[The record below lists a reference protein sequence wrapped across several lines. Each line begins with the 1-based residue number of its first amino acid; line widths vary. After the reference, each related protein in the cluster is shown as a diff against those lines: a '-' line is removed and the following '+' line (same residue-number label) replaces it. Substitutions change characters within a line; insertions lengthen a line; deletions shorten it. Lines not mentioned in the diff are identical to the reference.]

1 MSEDEKGNRKFRRGI
16 YILPTL
22 FTIGTIFCGFYA
34 IVNTMKGEC
43 DLAAI
48 AIGLAVVFDGL
59 DGRIA
64 RLTNSCSQFG
74 IQIDSLAD
82 VITFGVAP
90 AVLAYIWGLKSIAA
104 EFHPYAKDVQ
114 QIGWIVCFAFLICG
128 AMRLARFNIQ
138 SVRSQATPI
147 NPSSK
152 KYFVGMPIPA
162 GAGLIAAVVH
172 FIPEPIDYWL
182 FGALWNILIGFLAFL
197 MISTI
202 RYPSFKHIDLRSR
215 RSYVN
220 VSLLAI
226 LVALIYLYSQLVL
239 LALATVYA
247 SSGFVTKFYNHLR
260 HKNGTI
266 LSPEALVARTDETSI
281 LREER

>member
-1 MSEDEKGNRKFRRGI
+1 MFDEEKGSRKFRRGI

-34 IVNTMKGEC
+34 IVNTMKGDF

-82 VITFGVAP
+82 VITFGMAP
-90 AVLAYIWGLKSIAA
+90 AVLAYIWGLKSIAPDL
-104 EFHPYAKDVQ
+104 HSYAKHVQ

-138 SVRSQATPI
+138 SVRPQASPV
-147 NPSSK
+147 NSSSK

-172 FIPEPIDYWL
+172 FIPEPIDHWT
-182 FGALWNILIGFLAFL
+182 FGALWNILVGFLAFL

-239 LALATVYA
+239 LALAIVYA
-247 SSGFVTKFYNHLR
+247 SSGFVTKLSSHLQR
-260 HKNGTI
+260 KNGTI
-266 LSPEALVARTDETSI
+266 LTPEGLVARTDETSMM
-281 LREER
+281 RDER